1 MFPEITPAPTAPFVP
16 PITWVVSSAFGIAGM
31 CSAAIPAIQTPIQKA
46 IATTMGVNASDV
58 LITGYI
64 DYEPQYCDPN
74 FEGSYSS
81 YGYSAYN
88 YEPGQIPTV
97 IIHYRIEENEA
108 TPSGRLDNMVKTITQ
123 MNHEFNGQ
131 SDCTDAVTG
140 AVIECEQSEL
150 MANILNELSLDGFTA
165 DTSGTFIDA
174 EHSEPAAMVQITYA
188 PTPVPGE
195 RYKDEFGIYRCDTWD
210 AAALGG
216 QGAWKNDN
224 YECED
229 QSDPPAPDA
238 GPGAG
243 VVVGGIFGGLAAVGL
258 LAFLYARSKAGG
270 EAYALKP
277 NAMFRQGG
285 SRL

>member
-1 MFPEITPAPTAPFVP
+1 
-16 PITWVVSSAFGIAGM
+16 
-31 CSAAIPAIQTPIQKA
+31 
-46 IATTMGVNASDV
+46 
-58 LITGYI
+58 
-64 DYEPQYCDPN
+64 
-74 FEGSYSS
+74 
-81 YGYSAYN
+81 
-88 YEPGQIPTV
+88 
-97 IIHYRIEENEA
+97 
-108 TPSGRLDNMVKTITQ
+108 
-123 MNHEFNGQ
+123 
-131 SDCTDAVTG
+131 
-140 AVIECEQSEL
+140 
-150 MANILNELSLDGFTA
+150 
-165 DTSGTFIDA
+165 
-174 EHSEPAAMVQITYA
+174 MVQITYA

-216 QGAWKNDN
+216 QGAWKNDI

-285 SRL
+285 SRYALLHCHHQMSADLYPMTLQTLGDRGLKLRRQ